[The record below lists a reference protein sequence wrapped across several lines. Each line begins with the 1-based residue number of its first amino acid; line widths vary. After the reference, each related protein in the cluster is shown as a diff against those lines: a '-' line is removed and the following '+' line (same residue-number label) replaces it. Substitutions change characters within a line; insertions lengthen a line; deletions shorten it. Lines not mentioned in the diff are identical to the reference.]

1 MIKIN
6 KGKSKKSKLR
16 YNIVSALVYVAGI
29 ILVVQLFNLQ
39 IVRGE
44 GYREQS
50 NTRLS
55 RDSVLEAARGDILD
69 QSGNKLATTKAGYIL
84 NLYKTKIDDQ
94 ELNESLLKITR
105 ILEQNDDSYYDNL
118 PILVEPYKFSISEEA
133 QKRWKKQNNIDENKS
148 AEECFNILKERY
160 NIQENDI
167 YNARRIMTLRYTI
180 AKNGY
185 SNIKTVEL
193 SRNLSKESVAVFNE
207 RNDEFPGLTIQIG
220 AVRSYLSGS
229 LASHILGYVGK
240 INEDELKANQGY
252 DLNDIIGKTG
262 IEYIFEPYLKGK
274 DGIKQIDMAVDGTV
288 TGEETVEEAVAGYDV
303 VLTIDANLQKVT
315 EDALKANISK
325 IRTGG
330 YGNAYPAEAGAVVV
344 MNVKTGEVLSMV
356 SFPDFEPQLFVDGI
370 SQEKYNE
377 YISEEAKAPFLN
389 RTISSVY
396 APGSTFK
403 MVTALAALETGKVGI
418 KEKVNDVGIY
428 RYSSDYQPKCWIYS
442 SYGRGHGYLN
452 VTDAIKHSCNYFFY
466 EMGNRLGIDNLSR
479 YCRLLGLGSK
489 TGVELLGEVEG
500 IVSSKETS
508 QAKGEIY
515 NGGNTLQAAI
525 GQHDN
530 NFTPLEMAKYISI
543 LANGGKNID
552 VTIIKAITDKDGNTI
567 SRDELNEF
575 LQNRL
580 GITKDKSEELNFNKE
595 NLAAILEG
603 MRGVTSESG
612 GTAYSYFKH
621 FNIEVGGKTG
631 SAQTGIKGKT
641 NAWFVGFAPFDDP
654 EIAVVAL
661 VENGGSG
668 SYNAELARDII
679 AEYFGMNANAITE
692 NMNAKPNTEIQ
703 N

>member
-344 MNVKTGEVLSMV
+344 MNVKTGEVLAMV